1 MRRSFSITFDLITS
15 LGFLL
20 AGLAIYGQNREWEIP
35 LLWSVVLG
43 CTWLAVLV
51 RLASTVAG
59 VATRV
64 REAEAA
70 GPDAPGRQAAP

>member
-20 AGLAIYGQNREWEIP
+20 SGLAIYGQEREWEIP

-43 CTWLAVLV
+43 CIWLAVLV
-51 RLASTVAG
+51 RVASTVAG

-64 REAEAA
+64 RRRQTAGAA
-70 GPDAPGRQAAP
+70 TPGQ